1 MISVL
6 PRHIPLRGVS
16 HCCHG
21 CLQYTAIISPDTH
34 TRSGRLHSS
43 HPPRSSPARLPAALH
58 LAIRSGVLGRC
69 PLHHHPHS
77 HPGETREK
85 RPQEPPSTH
94 TTRGTPGFLPGSP
107 PGDKPGFVTS
117 PGFSQGYGKCGFLV
131 FSRVALWCPGNP
143 GVYPSPRTTNST
155 HSSELPRS
163 LWSTP
168 GVSPNSRVHIPVTL
182 GPPQGPL

>member
-58 LAIRSGVLGRC
+58 LALRSGVLGRC
-69 PLHHHPHS
+69 SPHHHPHS
-77 HPGETREK
+77 HPGETRETEGGEQYDGAI
-85 RPQEPPSTH
+85 RHSIRQNTDTIPTQYRHNTDTIPTQY
-94 TTRGTPGFLPGSP
+94 R
-107 PGDKPGFVTS
+107 
-117 PGFSQGYGKCGFLV
+117 
-131 FSRVALWCPGNP
+131 R
-143 GVYPSPRTTNST
+143 SPRHNTDIVPTQYRHSPTTLSNFFKG
-155 HSSELPRS
+155 
-163 LWSTP
+163 P
-168 GVSPNSRVHIPVTL
+168 GGGVD
-182 GPPQGPL
+182 

>member
-21 CLQYTAIISPDTH
+21 CLQYTAISPDTH

-58 LAIRSGVLGRC
+58 LALRSGVLGRC
-69 PLHHHPHS
+69 SPHHHPHL
-77 HPGETREK
+77 HPGETRER

-94 TTRGTPGFLPGSP
+94 ITRGTPGFLPGSP

-131 FSRVALWCPGNP
+131 FPRVALSGVVVPAPVSAPAPPLEAAYIAIGIFPHTSPKKPSFLSSVEPG
-143 GVYPSPRTTNST
+143 
-155 HSSELPRS
+155 
-163 LWSTP
+163 
-168 GVSPNSRVHIPVTL
+168 
-182 GPPQGPL
+182 

>member
-1 MISVL
+1 MISGL
-6 PRHIPLRGVS
+6 PCHIPLRGVS

-21 CLQYTAIISPDTH
+21 CLQYTAISPDTH

-69 PLHHHPHS
+69 SPHHHPHL
-77 HPGETREK
+77 HPGETRER

-107 PGDKPGFVTS
+107 PGDKPGFVTAL
-117 PGFSQGYGKCGFLV
+117 GFSQGYGKCGFLV
-131 FSRVALWCPGNP
+131 FSRVALS
-143 GVYPSPRTTNST
+143 GVVGPSPNY
-155 HSSELPRS
+155 
-163 LWSTP
+163 
-168 GVSPNSRVHIPVTL
+168 
-182 GPPQGPL
+182 GPPPSAKFLCGGLHAGQAARS

>member
-21 CLQYTAIISPDTH
+21 CLQYTAIIISPDTH

-58 LAIRSGVLGRC
+58 LALRSGVLGRC
-69 PLHHHPHS
+69 SPHHHPHS

-94 TTRGTPGFLPGSP
+94 ITRGTPGFLPGSP
-107 PGDKPGFVTS
+107 PGDKPGFVS
-117 PGFSQGYGKCGFLV
+117 SLGFSQGCGKCGFLV
-131 FSRVALWCPGNP
+131 FSRMALW
-143 GVYPSPRTTNST
+143 GVVRT
-155 HSSELPRS
+155 S
-163 LWSTP
+163 LVLSLEGACRLWQHLNAWDP
-168 GVSPNSRVHIPVTL
+168 TL
-182 GPPQGPL
+182 WDRTMSYGIRKLE

>member
-58 LAIRSGVLGRC
+58 LALRSGVLGRC
-69 PLHHHPHS
+69 SPHHHPHS

-94 TTRGTPGFLPGSP
+94 ITRGTPGFLPGSP
-107 PGDKPGFVTS
+107 PGDKPGFVTAL
-117 PGFSQGYGKCGFLV
+117 GFSQGYGKCGFLV
-131 FSRVALWCPGNP
+131 FSWVALS
-143 GVYPSPRTTNST
+143 GVVEPEPHLTGTTSGFNESHQRRTAQSV
-155 HSSELPRS
+155 R
-163 LWSTP
+163 W
-168 GVSPNSRVHIPVTL
+168 
-182 GPPQGPL
+182 

>member
-21 CLQYTAIISPDTH
+21 CLQYTAISPDTH

-107 PGDKPGFVTS
+107 PGDKPGFVSS

-131 FSRVALWCPGNP
+131 FSRVALS
-143 GVYPSPRTTNST
+143 GVGKQGEKQGTRVFPLRKSGCALLFSV
-155 HSSELPRS
+155 L
-163 LWSTP
+163 
-168 GVSPNSRVHIPVTL
+168 SRIEIEAAD
-182 GPPQGPL
+182 GRGKI

>member
-1 MISVL
+1 MAAGCCALL
-6 PRHIPLRGVS
+6 PLALLGYHTSYPPPKLLLATADDFCFTTPHSTSRRFSLLPWVSPVYCHLPLA
-16 HCCHG
+16 
-21 CLQYTAIISPDTH
+21 QTPDTH

-131 FSRVALWCPGNP
+131 FSRVALS
-143 GVYPSPRTTNST
+143 GVDLDIE
-155 HSSELPRS
+155 ELPC
-163 LWSTP
+163 
-168 GVSPNSRVHIPVTL
+168 TL
-182 GPPQGPL
+182 R